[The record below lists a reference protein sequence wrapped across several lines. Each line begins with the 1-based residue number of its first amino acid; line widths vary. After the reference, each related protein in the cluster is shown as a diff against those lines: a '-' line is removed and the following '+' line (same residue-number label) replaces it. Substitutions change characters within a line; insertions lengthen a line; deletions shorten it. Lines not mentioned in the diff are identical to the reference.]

1 MKRTIGS
8 MRGFIVRDVGEIADV
23 SARGGK
29 SFRLREKERVRT
41 KNISSKT
48 RTNLSHRSEE
58 TTRGP
63 CVAAAEVLD
72 ELMPSIH
79 FDGRWPYEVH
89 AVSGRRAANDFTRR
103 PGDLTRIEHVLR
115 LGLVH
120 PIHVGFGQYTIEVR
134 KTRSI

>member
-1 MKRTIGS
+1 
-8 MRGFIVRDVGEIADV
+8 MRGFIVRDVSEIADV

-29 SFRLREKERVRT
+29 RFRLKDQERVSTR
-41 KNISSKT
+41 NRRLKT

-72 ELMPSIH
+72 ELMPNIH
-79 FDGRWPYEVH
+79 FDGRWPHEVH
-89 AVSGRRAANDFTRR
+89 AVNGRRAANDFTRR
-103 PGDLTRIEHVLR
+103 PGDLTRIEHVLW

-120 PIHVGFGQYTIEVR
+120 PIHVGFGQDTIEVR